1 MPDMFRSFQII
12 IREFLR
18 SLLTLLHIYDLVHF
32 CKQSVVAAYHVV
44 WESVVESV
52 VG

>member
-1 MPDMFRSFQII
+1 MFRSFQII

-18 SLLTLLHIYDLVHF
+18 SLLKLLHIHDLVRF
-32 CKQSVVAAYHVV
+32 CKQDVVAAYHVV
-44 WESVVESV
+44 QESVVERA